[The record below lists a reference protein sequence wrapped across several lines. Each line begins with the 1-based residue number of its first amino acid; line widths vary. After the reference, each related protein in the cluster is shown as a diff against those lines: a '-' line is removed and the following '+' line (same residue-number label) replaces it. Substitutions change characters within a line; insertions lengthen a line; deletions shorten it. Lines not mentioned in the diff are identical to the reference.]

1 MALKYNNILPEYTVK
16 NVLNAV
22 VIKEY

>member
-1 MALKYNNILPEYTVK
+1 LKYNNILPEYTVK
-16 NVLNAV
+16 NILNAI